1 MLKTAERPISEL
13 AETALKTVEKR
24 TDPKRDNRDGLKA
37 ALAPPRVTAAVDLGA
52 SKVACF
58 IMKPE
63 GVRRGDRTLTTCGVG
78 YVASRG
84 VRGGAI
90 VNLDEASE
98 AIAQAVERAENVA
111 GVNVQAVTIATAGG
125 QLCSSRVHGRV
136 SIGARPIGDH
146 DLVRAIGNALSQ
158 IKIPGRRAIHILPI
172 AWAVDGQGGVRDPRA
187 MFGRNLGVELLV
199 VSVAETVFN
208 TLGACVERAHLQL
221 EGVVA
226 APFVSALA
234 ALEEDELD
242 LGSVCIDMGGGSTS
256 ASVFRGGSL
265 IHVETVPVGGHH
277 VTQDIARG
285 LSTSIAGAERIKT
298 LHGSAI
304 ASANEDRE
312 MIEAPPRGDDPGA
325 GPVVAPRSLLK
336 GIIAP
341 RVEETLELLRDRL
354 KAAGAGIE
362 PGSGL
367 VLTGGASQLAGVREV
382 AVRVFDRPV
391 RLGRPRRVPHLADA
405 ASGPAFTAAAGILHR
420 SAFGPREAVSSRQ
433 LSSSK
438 LRREPLD
445 PRANV
450 ITKAA
455 SWLRDNL

>member
-1 MLKTAERPISEL
+1 MLKTAARSQ
-13 AETALKTVEKR
+13 
-24 TDPKRDNRDGLKA
+24 DNRQTEQRKADQRKDGRDGLKA
-37 ALAPPRVTAAVDLGA
+37 ALAPPKVTAAVDLGA
-52 SKVACF
+52 SKVTCF

-63 GVRRGDRTLTTCGVG
+63 GVHRGDRTLTTCGVG
-78 YVASRG
+78 YVQSRG
-84 VRGGAI
+84 IRGGSI
-90 VNLDEASE
+90 VNLDEASA
-98 AIAQAVERAENVA
+98 AIAQAVERAENLA
-111 GVNVQAVTIATAGG
+111 GVNVQGVTIATAGG
-125 QLCSSRVHGRV
+125 ALTSTRVTGRV
-136 SIGARPIGDH
+136 SIGARPIADN
-146 DLVRAIGNALSQ
+146 DLVRAISNALAQ
-158 IKIPGRRAIHILPI
+158 IKLPGRRAIHILPMS
-172 AWAVDGQGGVRDPRA
+172 WAVDGQGGVRDPRA
-187 MFGRNLGVELLV
+187 MFGKTLGVELLV

-221 EGVVA
+221 DGVVA

-234 ALEEDELD
+234 SLEEDEMD

-265 IHVETVPVGGHH
+265 VHVETVPVGGQH

-285 LSTSIAGAERIKT
+285 LSTSIVGAERIKT

-325 GPVVAPRSLLK
+325 GPVIAPRSLLK

-354 KAAGAGIE
+354 KA
-362 PGSGL
+362 GL

-405 ASGPAFTAAAGILHR
+405 ASGPAFTACAGILHR
-420 SAFGPREAVSSRQ
+420 SAFGPREAVSTKQ
-433 LSSSK
+433 FSSTK

-445 PRANV
+445 PRANPV
-450 ITKAA
+450 AKAA
-455 SWLRDNL
+455 AWLRDNL

>member
-1 MLKTAERPISEL
+1 MLKVAPRVR
-13 AETALKTVEKR
+13 ETRMVQKK
-24 TDPKRDNRDGLKA
+24 DNREGLKA
-37 ALAPPRVTAAVDLGA
+37 ALTRPPVVAAVDLGA
-52 SKVACF
+52 SKVTCF
-58 IMKPE
+58 LMKPD
-63 GVRRGDRTLTTCGVG
+63 GVRKGDRTLTTAGVG
-78 YVASRG
+78 YVQSRG

-98 AIAQAVERAENVA
+98 AIALAVERAEAVA
-111 GVNVQAVTIATAGG
+111 GVNVQGVTVATGGG
-125 QLCSSRVHGRV
+125 QLTSNRVAGRV
-136 SIGARPIGDH
+136 SIGSSRPIADH
-146 DLVRAIGNALSQ
+146 DLVRAIQHALAQ
-158 IKIPGRRAIHILPI
+158 IRLPGRRAVHILPV
-172 AWAVDGQGGVRDPRA
+172 AWSVDGQGGVKDPRA
-187 MFGRNLGVELLV
+187 MFGRTLGVELLV
-199 VSVAETVFN
+199 VSVAEAVFQ
-208 TLGACVERAHLQL
+208 TLGACVERAHLQF

-234 ALEEDELD
+234 ALEEDEMD

-256 ASVFRGGSL
+256 AAVFTAGSL
-265 IHVETVPVGGHH
+265 VHVETVPVGGQH

-325 GPVVAPRSLLK
+325 GPVTAPRSLLK

-354 KAAGAGIE
+354 KASGAPVEAGAGI
-362 PGSGL
+362 

-420 SAFGPREAVSSRQ
+420 AAFGPREAVSAKALVTAR
-433 LSSSK
+433 
-438 LRREPLD
+438 LRREPTEGGGTVA
-445 PRANV
+445 RA
-450 ITKAA
+450 AA
-455 SWLRDNL
+455 WLRENL

>member
-1 MLKTAERPISEL
+1 MLKTASRPE
-13 AETALKTVEKR
+13 EQKK
-24 TDPKRDNRDGLKA
+24 DGRDGLKA
-37 ALAPPRVTAAVDLGA
+37 ALAPPKLIAAVDLGA
-52 SKVACF
+52 AKVACF
-58 IMKPE
+58 IMKPD
-63 GVRRGDRTLTTCGVG
+63 GVRKGDRTLTTCGVG
-78 YVASRG
+78 YVQSRG
-84 VRGGAI
+84 IKGGSI

-111 GVNVQAVTIATAGG
+111 GVSVQGVTVATAGG
-125 QLCSSRVHGRV
+125 ALASSRVAGRV
-136 SIGARPIGDH
+136 SIGAKPIGDT
-146 DLVRAIGNALSQ
+146 DLVRAIQNALSQ
-158 IKIPGRRAIHILPI
+158 IKLPGRRAVHILPV

-187 MFGRNLGVELLV
+187 MYGKTLGVELLV

-234 ALEEDELD
+234 ALEEDEMD

-256 ASVFRGGSL
+256 AAVFRGGSL
-265 IHVETVPVGGHH
+265 VHVETVPVGGQH

-285 LSTSIAGAERIKT
+285 LSTSMAGAERIKT

-354 KAAGAGIE
+354 KAAGAPIE
-362 PGSGL
+362 PGAGL
-367 VLTGGASQLAGVREV
+367 VLTGGGSQLGGVREV

-420 SAFGPREAVSSRQ
+420 AAFGPREAVSSKA
-433 LSSSK
+433 LASAK

-445 PRANV
+445 ASANPV
-450 ITKAA
+450 AKAA
-455 SWLRDNL
+455 AWLRENL